1 MYAIFEACGK
11 QYKVTDGEV
20 LFIEKIEKE
29 AGEDVVFDKV
39 LCVGD
44 DNGTVFGA
52 AVMPESYQP
61 MGIMLNVPGGFVTL
75 GLLLILVNAI
85 KKLAAKKSAARKEGL
100 A

>member
-1 MYAIFEACGK
+1 MSNVETQNTLIFA
-11 QYKVTDGEV
+11 
-20 LFIEKIEKE
+20 
-29 AGEDVVFDKV
+29 AAS
-39 LCVGD
+39 
-44 DNGTVFGA
+44 A
-52 AVMPESYQP
+52 AVMPASYQP

>member
-1 MYAIFEACGK
+1 MADGLGMGLGFTCAITILSCIRELLG
-11 QYKVTDGEV
+11 
-20 LFIEKIEKE
+20 
-29 AGEDVVFDKV
+29 
-39 LCVGD
+39 
-44 DNGTVFGA
+44 NGTVFGA
-52 AVMPESYQP
+52 AVMPASYQP